1 MNEGPEKNKWIF
13 MIFLAA
19 ERDLE
24 KIGLLHLC
32 TCLFVV
38 AAAGIQNLTGESQRA
53 DGLQMNLPSV
63 YFNELHITH

>member
-1 MNEGPEKNKWIF
+1 

-32 TCLFVV
+32 TCLFIV
-38 AAAGIQNLTGESQRA
+38 AAAGTQNLTGESQTA
-53 DGLQMNLPSV
+53 DGLK
-63 YFNELHITH
+63 NEFAFSLFQRITHMH